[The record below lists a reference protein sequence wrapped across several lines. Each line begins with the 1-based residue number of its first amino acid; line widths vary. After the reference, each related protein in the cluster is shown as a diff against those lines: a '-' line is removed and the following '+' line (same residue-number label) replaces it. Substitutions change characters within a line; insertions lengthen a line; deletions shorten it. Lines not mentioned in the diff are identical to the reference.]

1 MRKILLHF
9 MLACAMFVFQ
19 MADIFAQ
26 NKPVFSVPFTLIDNR
41 PFIEVRIRQHTFHFI
56 LDCGADYGLDAE
68 TARILNQ
75 KLSEPNMMGGGA
87 GANKVQVW
95 TTTIDTAAI
104 GPINVLKTNFLVI
117 DMSEIRNKLHLPYF
131 DGIIGY
137 NFMKDYAVQFD
148 YPHHMI
154 NFYSTYSGPSP
165 VPFSMYDGSIPKF
178 NAEIDGQPAVV
189 IVDTG
194 DRTAFTLLNHYAIK
208 KGITGRYALSDTTV
222 TGYGLGGP
230 IYARTFRLKALKV
243 GKLKLANVSSR
254 IPMLKTGAFA
264 DTAIDGSI
272 GGGVLRQYKF
282 TIDYKKQLLYFE

>member
-1 MRKILLHF
+1 MRKTLLPF
-9 MLACAMFVFQ
+9 MLACAMVVFQ
-19 MADIFAQ
+19 TADIFAQ

-104 GPINVLKTNFLVI
+104 GPVKVLKTNFLVI

-154 NFYSTYSGPSP
+154 NFYRTYSGPSP

-178 NAEIDGQPAVV
+178 NAQIDGQPAVV

-208 KGITGRYALSDTTV
+208 KGIIGRYALSDTTV

-230 IYARTFRLKALKV
+230 IYARTFRLKALKL
-243 GKLKLANVSSR
+243 GGLKLANVPSR

-272 GGGVLRQYKF
+272 GGGVLKQYKF
-282 TIDYKKQLLYFE
+282 TIDYKKQQLYFE